1 MLASIQFYVCEIILW
16 VNPLNFLSCNRHYN
30 PQGQSPCSKLDYVDL
45 ISQAC
50 TNNNYEIKSKSYDAQ
65 ENIIVRLKISNEEG
79 TKNFQCKFLVDKL
92 ASEYYSSCEIIPL
105 SANGEQ
111 IGPEQTVSL
120 ESDSSLKKIINTS
133 EDDGGLNVMLPSGDP
148 KPSPSRLLH
157 LSA

>member
-1 MLASIQFYVCEIILW
+1 M
-16 VNPLNFLSCNRHYN
+16 NPSDFFKSNRHYS
-30 PQGQSPCSKLDYVDL
+30 PFGQSPCLKLDYVNL

-120 ESDSSLKKIINTS
+120 ERDSSLKKIINTS
-133 EDDGGLNVMLPSGDP
+133 EDDGGLNVKLPSGDP
-148 KPSPSRLLH
+148 KPSPPRLLH
-157 LSA
+157 LPA